1 MAGTPVTG
9 GGLYLGRQF
18 VTINGIEFAVS
29 FDAKIIKLAA
39 FRKAVLT
46 PVRPEGV
53 FTFLDCSSVHLT
65 KATLMMLSNGDHL
78 RYPSTVA
85 PYAYG
90 VLVGVPNYEEP
101 DEPMDG
107 FPPDVLPILT
117 YAASIGCSMVRFDR
131 DGIVYPEFTQYE
143 HDLVHISE
151 YKKQV
156 EFKDVALAGLFFEP
170 GIGILRKVCANQAE
184 IVVSTSDLGSFGL
197 MLSFE
202 PGESVFVAGSAAA
215 VSP

>member
-1 MAGTPVTG
+1 MIIKGKVTTVWDANSGGNGNAIESDCEVNIETGSVAVAMAGTPVTG

-107 FPPDVLPILT
+107 FPPDV
-117 YAASIGCSMVRFDR
+117 
-131 DGIVYPEFTQYE
+131 
-143 HDLVHISE
+143 
-151 YKKQV
+151 
-156 EFKDVALAGLFFEP
+156 
-170 GIGILRKVCANQAE
+170 
-184 IVVSTSDLGSFGL
+184 
-197 MLSFE
+197 
-202 PGESVFVAGSAAA
+202 
-215 VSP
+215 